1 VSRPLILASTSK
13 YRAELLARLR
23 MPFETRAPHVDED
36 IGPDEP
42 AAAAAAR
49 LARAKAEAVATA
61 TDAIATDAIVIGAD
75 QIPSLDGKILRK
87 PGHHRAALEQLEAC
101 RGRTVVFHTAAAVID
116 GRDRSTWSTVDTTE
130 VDFARL
136 DRDALDRY
144 LALEQPYDCAGG
156 FKAEG
161 LGIILFSAIRSAD
174 PTALIGLPM
183 IWVAATLRRVGLDPL
198 ELDRAPAARP

>member
-1 VSRPLILASTSK
+1 MTRPLILASTSK

-23 MPFETRAPHVDED
+23 LPFETRSPSVEEEIA
-36 IGPDEP
+36 PDEP
-42 AAAAAAR
+42 ASAAAAR
-49 LARAKAEAVATA
+49 LARAKAEAVAA
-61 TDAIATDAIVIGAD
+61 GTDAVVIGAD
-75 QIPSLDGKILRK
+75 QIPSLDGRILRK

-101 RGRTVVFHTAAAVID
+101 RGRSVVFHTAATVVD
-116 GRDRSTWSTVDTTE
+116 GRDGSTWSTVDVTE

-136 DRDALDRY
+136 DSEALDRY
-144 LALEQPYDCAGG
+144 LAIEQPYDCAGG

-198 ELDRAPAARP
+198 APGRAPAERP